1 VVGRRLV
8 GGKPLRS
15 QLRLTRSLSY
25 VIRLVAVARTVE
37 VSEAAR
43 GPIGSTGLGWVDVMS
58 ADRRMRLWGLV
69 VERAGGGPV
78 CVEYV
83 CAVAMS
89 AVGVDRAAVA
99 VVLSASPRET
109 MYASDPVAAE
119 VEELAL
125 TLGEGPGV
133 DALTGGPALV
143 ADLMA
148 ADCLAR
154 WPVFAPAALRAGVRA
169 VFALPLQ
176 VGGIRLGVLDLY
188 RAGPG
193 ELDRE
198 QLADA
203 LVLADTACALLL
215 DTAPRGEQPRS
226 DGAGPEPAG
235 SPHSEVHQ
243 ATGMITVQ
251 LGVTVAVALVRLRAY
266 AYAHDRRL
274 RDVAADVVA
283 RRLRFD
289 PDAETGRYRGG

>member
-1 VVGRRLV
+1 M
-8 GGKPLRS
+8 
-15 QLRLTRSLSY
+15 TRSLSY

-143 ADLMA
+143 AALCAAVTAYLSIRFLMRFFETNR
-148 ADCLAR
+148 LT
-154 WPVFAPAALRAGVRA
+154 PFAIYCTVAGAALTIGFA
-169 VFALPLQ
+169 V
-176 VGGIRLGVLDLY
+176 
-188 RAGPG
+188 
-193 ELDRE
+193 
-198 QLADA
+198 
-203 LVLADTACALLL
+203 T
-215 DTAPRGEQPRS
+215 
-226 DGAGPEPAG
+226 
-235 SPHSEVHQ
+235 
-243 ATGMITVQ
+243 
-251 LGVTVAVALVRLRAY
+251 
-266 AYAHDRRL
+266 
-274 RDVAADVVA
+274 
-283 RRLRFD
+283 
-289 PDAETGRYRGG
+289 

>member
-1 VVGRRLV
+1 
-8 GGKPLRS
+8 
-15 QLRLTRSLSY
+15 
-25 VIRLVAVARTVE
+25 
-37 VSEAAR
+37 
-43 GPIGSTGLGWVDVMS
+43 MN
-58 ADRRMRLWGLV
+58 ADRRIRLWSAV
-69 VERAGGGPV
+69 VEHAQGGPV
-78 CVEYV
+78 TVEHV

-89 AVGVDRAAVA
+89 AAGVDGAAVA

-119 VEELAL
+119 LEELAL

-133 DALTGGPALV
+133 DAVTGGPALI
-143 ADLMA
+143 ADLTA

-154 WPVFAPAALRAGVRA
+154 WPVFAPAALHAGVRA

-176 VGGIRLGVLDLY
+176 VGGVRLGVLDLY

-215 DTAPRGEQPRS
+215 DAQAQRDRPRP
-226 DGAGPEPAG
+226 DGGGPEPAG
-235 SPHSEVHQ
+235 SPHPEVHQ

-251 LGVTVAVALVRLRAY
+251 LGVSVAVALVRLRAY

-283 RRLRFD
+283 RRLRFH
-289 PDAETGRYRGG
+289 PDAQPGRDRAG

>member
-1 VVGRRLV
+1 MRGRVG
-8 GGKPLRS
+8 
-15 QLRLTRSLSY
+15 
-25 VIRLVAVARTVE
+25 A
-37 VSEAAR
+37 
-43 GPIGSTGLGWVDVMS
+43 MN
-58 ADRRMRLWGLV
+58 ADRRARLWSLI

-78 CVEYV
+78 SVEHV
-83 CAVAMS
+83 CTAAMP
-89 AVGVDRAAVA
+89 AAGVDRAAVA
-99 VVLSASPRET
+99 VALSASPRET

-119 VEELAL
+119 LEELTL
-125 TLGEGPGV
+125 TVGEGPGV

-143 ADLMA
+143 ADLTT

-154 WPVFAPAALRAGVRA
+154 WPVFTPAAVHAGVGA
-169 VFALPLQ
+169 VFALPLR

-188 RAGPG
+188 RARPG
-193 ELDRE
+193 ELDGE

-215 DTAPRGEQPRS
+215 DAAPRGDHPRP
-226 DGAGPEPAG
+226 DGVWPEPAG
-235 SPHSEVHQ
+235 SPHPEVHQ

-251 LGVTVAVALVRLRAY
+251 LGVSVAVALVRLRAY

-289 PDAETGRYRGG
+289 PDAETGRDRGG